1 MIMKRI
7 YLFILV
13 LGFIVSSCSST
24 PQKTEQVNEEVSVS
38 QNENSFSE
46 DEFFLESDEASKN
59 PISEEK
65 KENVTT
71 GYASWYGKELQGKPT
86 ASGEIYDMNKFTA
99 AHRTF
104 PMNSIVLVKNT
115 ENGKKQ
121 LVRINDRGPY
131 VDGRIIDVSYATAKD
146 LGFAEKGVAPVEIE
160 LIQEGKDN
168 FLSKLMPQENSEQIS
183 QKEKSKT
190 EESPNILEEE
200 SNNDDGLDL
209 VDEEMEPIQENNA
222 DEENLTFYDNQKPKG
237 YTIQIGA
244 FHKRSYAEKYRE
256 ELEDEYNM
264 KGFIGTKGNFHFVL
278 IGDFSSK
285 EKAKAFYKKLR
296 KAGIDVVY
304 KGKIGASG

>member
-1 MIMKRI
+1 MKRV
-7 YLFILV
+7 YLFIIGIVLV
-13 LGFIVSSCSST
+13 ISYSCSST
-24 PQKTEQVNEEVSVS
+24 PQKK
-38 QNENSFSE
+38 ENTDTVALNSKQENFSE
-46 DEFFLESDEASKN
+46 DEFFLEAEEETSAKPEATE
-59 PISEEK
+59 SEAAK
-65 KENVTT
+65 DGLS

-86 ASGEIYDMNKFTA
+86 ASGEIFDMNKFTA

-160 LIQEGKDN
+160 LIQEGKDD
-168 FLSKLMPQENSEQIS
+168 FLSKLMPQGESSVSEEEN
-183 QKEKSKT
+183 KT
-190 EESPNILEEE
+190 EDTK
-200 SNNDDGLDL
+200 DDGLDL
-209 VDEEMEPIQENNA
+209 VEDDTIEPMDSMEDVTAEKEKNFV
-222 DEENLTFYDNQKPKG
+222 FYDNQKPQG

-264 KGFIGTKGNFHFVL
+264 KGFIGTRGNFHFVL
-278 IGDFSSK
+278 IGDFTSK
-285 EKAKAFYKKLR
+285 KKAKAFFNKLR
-296 KAGIDVVY
+296 KKGVDVVY
-304 KGKIGASG
+304 KGKIQATG